1 MHWNSERQ
9 RQMGRQKDWSP
20 LKDSEEVSSVCQSC
34 LILCN
39 TMYCTTP
46 GLPVHLQLTES
57 TQPMSIELW
66 CHLTISSSVI
76 PFASCP
82 QYFPAS
88 ESLPM
93 SQLFASGGQNI
104 GVSVSTSVFPMNIQ
118 DISIR
123 INWLD
128 LLAVQGTLK
137 SLLQH
142 HGSKASI
149 LWHSASL

>member
-9 RQMGRQKDWSP
+9 RQMGRHKDWSP

-93 SQLFASGGQNI
+93 SQLFASSAQNI
-104 GVSVSTSVFPMNIQ
+104 GVSVSTSVFPMNTQ
-118 DISIR
+118 DWYPLGWTGWI
-123 INWLD
+123 
-128 LLAVQGTLK
+128 
-137 SLLQH
+137 SLLSRDSQE
-142 HGSKASI
+142 SSPAPQFKSTNYCR
-149 LWHSASL
+149 SAFL